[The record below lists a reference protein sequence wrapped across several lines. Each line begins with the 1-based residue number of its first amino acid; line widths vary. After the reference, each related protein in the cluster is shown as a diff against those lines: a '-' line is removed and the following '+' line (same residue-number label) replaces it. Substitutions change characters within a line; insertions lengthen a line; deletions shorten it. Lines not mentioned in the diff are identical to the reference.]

1 MMITHIFLSKEVI
14 PNSVHAVGAD
24 GVCVI
29 DVQFPTKFIN
39 KGFHKLTAGLTH
51 YRLAWYHFTC
61 RAVYFLSWRS
71 KLTKV
76 SMKYVYGETLYM
88 NVQNLGNNEYGCIT
102 PQNEAVK
109 L

>member
-51 YRLAWYHFTC
+51 YRLAWSFHFVEQFTS
-61 RAVYFLSWRS
+61 LSWRS

-88 NVQNLGNNEYGCIT
+88 NVQKSWE
-102 PQNEAVK
+102 
-109 L
+109 

>member
-1 MMITHIFLSKEVI
+1 MITHIFLSKEVI

-39 KGFHKLTAGLTH
+39 KGFHKLTAGLT
-51 YRLAWYHFTC
+51 LTGWLGTISLVEQFTS
-61 RAVYFLSWRS
+61 LSWRS